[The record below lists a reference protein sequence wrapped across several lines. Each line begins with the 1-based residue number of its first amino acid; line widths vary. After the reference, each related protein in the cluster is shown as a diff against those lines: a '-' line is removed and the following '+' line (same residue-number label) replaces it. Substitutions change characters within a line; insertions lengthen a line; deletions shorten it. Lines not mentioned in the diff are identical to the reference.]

1 MGVLRLPDL
10 CRFSVIGGFMSVT
23 SQHGEAVAAA
33 GLKIG
38 PMRWDGDRLVTEVAK
53 GSNGRIYD
61 LDPEEARVLRALSAP
76 GDMAAV
82 RRRLGYDVSM
92 DLVEAEAEEVID
104 DLLLCGLI
112 EEPAGSSAMVQ
123 EHDDAHPL
131 GPRSFLDEEPA
142 SIAQILDSLA
152 EGMWRMAS
160 LTPLW
165 ITAVVAVGVGAFFV
179 PVATIAQWDQL
190 VAVARGAMAQ
200 PPLMIMMV
208 VVGVVAWHLLSR
220 IGHEFSHG
228 AAFVRL
234 TGGRRPILVH
244 KSPDTWIRPVVILD
258 GLGLLA
264 PPWRPVAVVL
274 AGPLFTLAAVCVP
287 LTAALHGPGLLSAW
301 GALAVL
307 VELTTVILCL
317 IPFPNTDG
325 THVLEVLSAT
335 SHLPVAAVQAWRG
348 VPLAEELPLVTR
360 LAVRYYAVFLMV
372 ALVIALVWSWVLL
385 GILI

>member
-1 MGVLRLPDL
+1 MLFR
-10 CRFSVIGGFMSVT
+10 S
-23 SQHGEAVAAA
+23 
-33 GLKIG
+33 
-38 PMRWDGDRLVTEVAK
+38 
-53 GSNGRIYD
+53 
-61 LDPEEARVLRALSAP
+61 
-76 GDMAAV
+76 
-82 RRRLGYDVSM
+82 
-92 DLVEAEAEEVID
+92 VEAEAEEVID

-234 TGGRRPILVH
+234 TDERRPILVRKDRQSKAGRRSFLH
-244 KSPDTWIRPVVILD
+244 RF
-258 GLGLLA
+258 A
-264 PPWRPVAVVL
+264 PNAK
-274 AGPLFTLAAVCVP
+274 
-287 LTAALHGPGLLSAW
+287 
-301 GALAVL
+301 
-307 VELTTVILCL
+307 
-317 IPFPNTDG
+317 
-325 THVLEVLSAT
+325 
-335 SHLPVAAVQAWRG
+335 
-348 VPLAEELPLVTR
+348 
-360 LAVRYYAVFLMV
+360 
-372 ALVIALVWSWVLL
+372 
-385 GILI
+385 